1 MPKPSRRCG
10 VGRITKRLQHAA
22 IGEHCIQPHQLL
34 HRRHGLRDGNGV
46 VRPVQLVEVDVAN
59 AQALEALIR
68 GLQQV
73 SAPEVPRQRLRREEH
88 PVPDTTNCLADD
100 LFCSVGLCGVDQMGA
115 ELDRLPER

>member
-1 MPKPSRRCG
+1 M
-10 VGRITKRLQHAA
+10 RLYRLCLLEIGHRKVADPDEPDLAA
-22 IGEHCIQPHQLL
+22 IHQLL

-59 AQALEALIR
+59 AQALEALIG

-88 PVPDTTNCLADD
+88 PVPDTANCLADD